1 VKLVVGLGN
10 PGMRLIAGLGNPGR
24 KYQGTRHNV
33 GFEIVDLLADRARA
47 IWESAPRG
55 IEALVARDRERDMVL
70 AKPLTFMNLSG
81 TAVQGLL
88 QFFKIE
94 VADLLV
100 IVDDINLELG
110 RLRAR
115 AAGSAGGHNGLK
127 SIIEALGMGEFAR
140 LRVGVG
146 RGDARRDLADHVL
159 ARFEPDERPIVG
171 EAVGRAADAAEL
183 FVTEGIAPVMN
194 RFNRKEDKEEK
205 EDKEDKEDGEFQQ

>member
-1 VKLVVGLGN
+1 VA
-10 PGMRLIAGLGNPGR
+10 R
-24 KYQGTRHNV
+24 RHQ
-33 GFEIVDLLADRARA
+33 AD
-47 IWESAPRG
+47 WEAAPRG
-55 IEALVARDRERDMVL
+55 IDALTGRWRTTDVVL

-81 TAVQGLL
+81 HAIVALL
-88 QFFKIE
+88 QFYKID

-127 SIIEALGMGEFAR
+127 SVVEALGMGEFAR

-159 ARFEPDERPIVG
+159 ATFEPQERTVVA
-171 EAVGRAADAAEL
+171 EAVDRAADAAEL
-183 FVTEGIAPVMN
+183 FVTEGIAQVMN
-194 RFNRKEDKEEK
+194 RFNRKED
-205 EDKEDKEDGEFQQ
+205 GE